1 MIKKLVYLV
10 IIITLCIHCKTDDG
24 LPDCSTVSCAAPF
37 ILVDLVDSTI
47 NQNIILQDAI
57 TEAAIM
63 IRDPSGNAFQFTIIN
78 SSGLLYIEKKGPSD
92 FLEIL
97 INSEIIAGVSYNT
110 STPNTNECCDFG
122 DLIDVQVNDKTFKV
136 EENTVTIYN

>member
-1 MIKKLVYLV
+1 MIKKLAYFV
-10 IIITLCIHCKTDDG
+10 IITLCICCKADDDG

-37 ILVDLVDSTI
+37 ILIDLVDNTT
-47 NQNIILQDAI
+47 NENIILQDNI
-57 TEAAIM
+57 TDATII
-63 IRDPSGNAFQFTIIN
+63 IRDASENQFEFTIIKAT
-78 SSGLLYIEKKGPSD
+78 GLLYIEKKSTSD

-97 INSEIIAGVSYNT
+97 IDSEIIASVSYNT

-122 DLIDVQVNDKTFKV
+122 DLIDVEVNDKTFKV